1 MNSRERFLK
10 ACKMEALNRPPVWVM
25 RQAGRYLPEYR
36 ALKEKHS
43 FVEMV
48 KTPEIAA
55 EVTLQP
61 MKRFDL
67 DAAIIFSDILVI
79 PEALGMPYSFREKG
93 GIEMSGRIETAED
106 VAKLDGDGISQKLQY
121 VGNSLKLT
129 RNQLGAEKALI
140 GFCGSPWTV
149 ATYMIEGGSSRD
161 FSRAKSLLMEKPDL
175 FHLLLEK
182 ITTSTIDYLEMQI
195 EAGIDV
201 VQIFDS
207 WGGALSKDTF
217 WSGSAHYMNQIVK
230 AVEDKIPVIIFSKG
244 SHDKINDL
252 KKIGGDVYGVDSSIF
267 ISQFWDD
274 LGGGLAVQGN
284 LNPDL
289 MSTTPEIVKEE
300 THKILNE
307 FGERN
312 GLIFNLGH
320 GIKPDGKIECMQA
333 LVETVVNFNKNSQSI
348 EPTLQQ

>member
-1 MNSRERFLK
+1 MNSRERFLN
-10 ACKMEALNRPPVWVM
+10 ACKMGALNRPPVWVM

-48 KTPEIAA
+48 KTSEIAT

-79 PEALGMPYSFREKG
+79 PEALGMLYSFREGG
-93 GIEMSGRIETAED
+93 GIEMAGRIETADD
-106 VAKLDGDGISQKLQY
+106 VAKLDCHSIAEKLQY
-121 VGNSLKLT
+121 VGDSLKLT
-129 RNQLGAEKALI
+129 RNQLGMEKALI

-161 FSRAKSLLMEKPDL
+161 FSLAKSLLVEKPEL

-182 ITTSTIDYLEMQI
+182 LTTSTIDYLYMQI
-195 EAGIDV
+195 DAGIDV
-201 VQIFDS
+201 IQIFDS
-207 WGGALSKDTF
+207 WGGALTKDTF
-217 WSGSAHYMNQIVK
+217 WEGSAQYMKEIVK

-252 KKIGGDVYGVDSSIF
+252 KKIGGNVYGVDSSIS

-274 LGGGLAVQGN
+274 LGGKFAVQGN
-284 LNPDL
+284 LNPDF
-289 MSTTPEIVKEE
+289 MSTNPEIVKDE
-300 THKILNE
+300 TLNILNE
-307 FGERN
+307 FGERK

-320 GIKPDGKIECMQA
+320 GIKPDGKIECMHA
-333 LVETVVNFNKNSQSI
+333 LVETIINFNKDSHST